1 MAGKD
6 KRTPAPQVAFTV
18 SQKRRPEIKDMTN
31 NTRHL
36 ANLSGYGSCLCTMC
50 HSKTSRKFYKLYNIR
65 AVRRSKN
72 KVIIEGINN
81 G

>member
-1 MAGKD
+1 
-6 KRTPAPQVAFTV
+6 
-18 SQKRRPEIKDMTN
+18 MTN

-36 ANLSGYGSCLCTMC
+36 ANLCGYASCLCTLC
-50 HSKTSRKFYKLYNIR
+50 HSKASRKFYKLYNIR